1 MKKIAFILVL
11 LLPLLAFSCKYDDI
25 DSLVG
30 TRWENEDKSMILDFQ
45 TNGRCEVTYKKLNQ
59 TADYTYYYEMP
70 NISLMIKPSSGF
82 GSYMG
87 TVKGRKMN
95 LKSGLSSDV
104 DGIDF
109 KRKK

>member
-11 LLPLLAFSCKYDDI
+11 LLPLLASSCKYDDI
-25 DSLVG
+25 DSLIG
-30 TRWENEDKSMILDFQ
+30 TRWENEDKSIILDFQ
-45 TNGRCEVTYKKLNQ
+45 TSDRCEVTYKKLNQ
-59 TADYTYYYEMP
+59 TADYTYYYEIP
-70 NISLMIKPSSGF
+70 NISLMIPLSSGF
-82 GSYMG
+82 SNYMG

-95 LKSGLSSDV
+95 LKGLYSDG